1 MIYEYPND
9 FIVPVVFG
17 EDLFQKG
24 KESIREWNLPCKKQE
39 LLKNQFE
46 EPIYKY
52 NMADEIPENDNM
64 KSILNDIDEDYAVSQ
79 TLRV

>member
-1 MIYEYPND
+1 MIYKYPKE
-9 FIVPVVFG
+9 FIVPVIFA

-24 KESIREWNLPCKKQE
+24 KESIRELNLPCKKQE

-46 EPIYKY
+46 EHSYKY
-52 NMADEIPENDNM
+52 NTDEEIAGNDSI
-64 KSILNDIDEDYAVSQ
+64 KSILNDIDEDYVVSQ

>member
-1 MIYEYPND
+1 MIYEYPKE

-17 EDLFQKG
+17 EDLFPKE
-24 KESIREWNLPCKKQE
+24 KESVRESNLPCKKQE

-46 EPIYKY
+46 EPVYKY
-52 NMADEIPENDNM
+52 NMAEEIAENDNV